1 MLYSMTIQ
9 FLRNSLVGLFSSTLF
24 ILNLTHSTLC
34 SATSFIQQ
42 PFPDTVE
49 DAPVIVRGKTG
60 KATANWG
67 IAADGG
73 KRIYTFNDL
82 EVQEVLKGTLL
93 EKSIV
98 IRELGGEKDGMGMHV
113 AGASHFDAGED
124 VVVFLSEQN
133 AENSYDVRGLMM
145 GKYNIKQTPTGKEYL
160 EGPGISSS
168 PDSEIKK
175 TNETESTPEWT
186 LDALRELIREQA
198 KNSAS
203 DSGSENKNGESSDSK
218 SQMFSQSGKKSNQS
232 ASRLQNSSH
241 QEPDDSSEN
250 SGSRRFL
257 LRLTLVLGIGVLAAG
272 IILRRRR

>member
-1 MLYSMTIQ
+1 MNIQ
-9 FLRNSLVGLFSSTLF
+9 CLRGSVVSTFSTVLFAFFLIHSSA
-24 ILNLTHSTLC
+24 SE
-34 SATSFIQQ
+34 ATSFIQQ

-60 KATANWG
+60 KPTSNWG
-67 IAADGG
+67 IATDGG

-145 GKYNIKQTPTGKEYL
+145 GKYTIKQSPSGKEYL
-160 EGPGISSS
+160 EGPGISST

-175 TNETESTPEWT
+175 TSDTDSTPEWT

-198 KNSAS
+198 KNAAS
-203 DSGSENKNGESSDSK
+203 DSESENESGTSTDPN
-218 SQMFSQSGKKSNQS
+218 SQKVSQSRKKSNHS
-232 ASRLQNSSH
+232 ASELQNSSL

-257 LRLTLVLGIGVLAAG
+257 LRLTLVLAVGGLAAG
-272 IILRRRR
+272 MILRRRR